1 VIDELLLD
9 NDDLVLGDLNAD
21 PGPLGGLRATTK
33 TNEQGCILMHYLRRW
48 NYVSVHLH
56 QHSKPSHTYISEAHS
71 TLSSIDHILCPMHL
85 MSKMQ
90 ECSVLDEDPINMSDH
105 LPVCAGF
112 VCDLNNL
119 SPADGTNKS
128 SSTAFKPNWS
138 KLSKQEIQ
146 AQYTSMV
153 EDHLSS
159 LAPLLRMCQS
169 PPLLLLIST

>member
-1 VIDELLLD
+1 
-9 NDDLVLGDLNAD
+9 
-21 PGPLGGLRATTK
+21 
-33 TNEQGCILMHYLRRW
+33 
-48 NYVSVHLH
+48 
-56 QHSKPSHTYISEAHS
+56 
-71 TLSSIDHILCPMHL
+71 MHL
-85 MSKMQ
+85 MSMMQ

-119 SPADGTNKS
+119 SPADGTNKR

-159 LAPLLRMCQS
+159 LSPLAQDV
-169 PPLLLLIST
+169 LISTPSLIDQHLKEITEILINTAKASIPAKRFSFHLKTYNYKWDHSLKEAHSNLS